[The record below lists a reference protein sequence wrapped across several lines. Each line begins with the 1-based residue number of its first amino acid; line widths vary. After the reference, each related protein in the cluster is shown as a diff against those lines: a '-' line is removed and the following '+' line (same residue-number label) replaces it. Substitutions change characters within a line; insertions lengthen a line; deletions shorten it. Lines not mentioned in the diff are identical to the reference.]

1 MAINL
6 HEKYSK
12 KIAEFFV
19 KESIIDGDLN
29 NEYSFSGVR
38 TVHIST
44 PLTVPMNDYKRT
56 GTNRYGE
63 PEEIQDI
70 VQELTM
76 TQDKSFSAT
85 VDKGNNEDQN
95 GIKAAGRMMALQMK
109 ERVVPMKDTYTFS
122 RLSKLAGQ
130 IVGSATALSKSNVVD
145 RISDGTLA
153 LDDAEV
159 PSENRTLYVSNKT
172 YKFLKHSDEFLA
184 VDDLAKEAL
193 SKGMVGKYDN
203 MVVKKVPAKRWPA
216 GVNFMIVYKN
226 SATAPSKISD
236 TVLHTDPPGISGNL
250 LEGRFYYD
258 VFVIGTRANGIYV
271 DVDTSSG
278 SGASVLAAPTI
289 AAAGGTITPSSGTG
303 NITTKFTTDGTD
315 PRYSST
321 AQTGTAPTGGE
332 GVVVKAY
339 CYSDAAGVYP
349 SPVAEQTLTS

>member
-6 HEKYSK
+6 HEKYSN

-44 PLTVPMNDYKRT
+44 PLTVPLNDYKRS
-56 GTNRYGE
+56 GANRYGN

-70 VQELTM
+70 VQDLYM
-76 TQDKSFSAT
+76 TQDKSFTAT
-85 VDKGNNEDQN
+85 VDKGNNLDQN
-95 GIKAAGRMMALQMK
+95 GIKAAGRMMALEMK
-109 ERVVPMKDTYTFS
+109 ERVVPEKDKYTFN
-122 RLSKLAGQ
+122 RLSTLAGK
-130 IVGSATALSKSNVVD
+130 IVGNSTALSKTNVVD
-145 RISDGTLA
+145 RISDGTLYM
-153 LDDAEV
+153 DDAEV
-159 PSENRTLYVSNKT
+159 PSEGRTLYVSNKT

-184 VDDLAKEAL
+184 VDDLAKAAL
-193 SKGMVGKYDN
+193 TKGLVGRYDN
-203 MVVKKVPAKRWPA
+203 MNVKKVPAKRWPT

-226 SATAPSKISD
+226 SATAPNKIKD
-236 TVLHTDPPGISGNL
+236 TKLHTDPPGISGNL

-258 VFVIGTRANGIYV
+258 VFVIGTRADGIYV

-289 AAAGGTITPSSGTG
+289 AAAGGAITPSSGTG
-303 NITTKFTTDGTD
+303 TITTKYTTDGTD
-315 PRYSST
+315 PRFSST
-321 AQTGTAPTGGE
+321 AQVGTAPSGDE
-332 GVVVKAY
+332 GTVVKAY
-339 CYSDAAGVYP
+339 CYSNADGVYP